1 MQLNDFYA
9 TPKESRTLEMYMHLP
24 KIDRQAV
31 KQTALPI
38 SQHPFTW
45 PYYEDVNMQ
54 DSFSLK
60 NSPLGV
66 YLTQTR
72 PALAVELGS
81 LRISECRVILNKE
94 TGLNL
99 PADTE
104 RKKGMHAFLAAFKQM
119 DG

>member
-1 MQLNDFYA
+1 
-9 TPKESRTLEMYMHLP
+9 
-24 KIDRQAV
+24 
-31 KQTALPI
+31 
-38 SQHPFTW
+38 
-45 PYYEDVNMQ
+45 MQ

-99 PADTE
+99 PANTE
-104 RKKGMHAFLAAFKQM
+104 RNKGMHAYLAAFEKM
-119 DG
+119 DGKVHYPIGCECKYTFPIKPNKHQHISMCVNCGKTR